1 MPMESCPLL
10 ASPLFAELGASVK
23 PSDVRYL
30 HDLFL
35 RVRSYQVDQGE
46 YACLK
51 ALVLFRPGT
60 VVILERAAFGTLCN
74 MIRHFP

>member
-10 ASPLFAELGASVK
+10 ASPLFTELGASVK

-60 VVILERAAFGTLCN
+60 VVAARRSPFRA
-74 MIRHFP
+74 